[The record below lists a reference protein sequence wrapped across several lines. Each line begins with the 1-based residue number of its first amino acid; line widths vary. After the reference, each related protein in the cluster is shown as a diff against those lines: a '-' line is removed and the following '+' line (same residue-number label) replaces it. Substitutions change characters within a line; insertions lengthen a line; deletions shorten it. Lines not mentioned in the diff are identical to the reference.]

1 MEENNTQKK
10 SRTYIFILLLVVAV
24 GAVVLSLNK
33 YDILDKYTSFITSVE
48 KKELEEETTP
58 LPHTQGTESPA
69 EKCKKIDTKILV
81 DYVDLVRNLSNL
93 HIKFLKGLNM
103 DYELKAL
110 NNHLD
115 TDLVAEIQEY
125 SSKYFIG
132 HEVKEINLNDNILG
146 KIIQKFVTI
155 KKDNFHNHRNDKK
168 YQVLEKKIDD
178 LRNDIFSEDITNKI
192 IQHNK
197 N

>member
-1 MEENNTQKK
+1 MEENNKQRK
-10 SRTYIFILLLVVAV
+10 SRTYIFLLLLVVAV
-24 GAVVLSLNK
+24 GAIVLSLNK

-48 KKELEEETTP
+48 KKELQETI
-58 LPHTQGTESPA
+58 LPPHIIQNTEPPV
-69 EKCKKIDTKILV
+69 EKCKEIDTKTLV
-81 DYVDLVRNLSNL
+81 DYVDLMRNLSNL

-115 TDLVAEIQEY
+115 TNLVAEIQEY
-125 SSKYFIG
+125 SSKYFIN
-132 HEVKEINLNDNILG
+132 HEVKEINLNDKILG

-155 KKDNFHNHRNDKK
+155 KKDNFHNYRNDER
-168 YQVLEKKIDD
+168 YQALEKKIDD

-192 IQHNK
+192 IQQ
-197 N
+197 